1 MANARYATRVH
12 NIFNNTIAKRPRLK
26 DQSACIAGS
35 VSLWRFSPESMK
47 HMTSTRTPQRILSQG
62 IAALLLAAPFV
73 TSSAYGQ
80 AIGVSGTFTYTQTFD
95 SIGIAS
101 PAWVDG
107 NQPTPT
113 LAGWY
118 AGINANGTADGN
130 IQASAGAT
138 ALSGLLNLGTVSAVD
153 RAIGSRVTGT
163 GAFANIGY
171 GVLFQ
176 NTSGGTLTVGN
187 ISFAGELWRSG
198 DNATATE
205 RWDTFYKVSS
215 TLFTDVEP
223 GVNNVTADSGGS
235 TFTALDALDW
245 VSPTSAINLALNG
258 NAAAN
263 RSVVSISNAGVTL
276 AAGDYFMLRWIDP
289 NGAQSDG
296 QQGIDDLSITFIV
309 PPPPPVRVYN
319 RSHTVGGAPN
329 GTLTVS
335 AAQYWLDGV
344 TPIGMPAGANATFS
358 QAGDANIDVPVD
370 VATAIVTVSHASG
383 TYTIG
388 GAGRMSGVFIKSN
401 FGTAVLTSAN
411 AFNSATL
418 SGGGT
423 SKVVTQHLS
432 ALGTAGLTVSSGG
445 GTLQTDVN
453 LTLGGG
459 ISGTAPLIKTG
470 PGVLS
475 IVGTGS
481 GSGGITVNAGTLSA
495 NSDAAIGGNSQ
506 AVTLNG
512 TTIQFTNAA
521 VATYSDATKARLLNI
536 GTGGATISVTDTVQA
551 NGIVFSR
558 ANSIVG
564 SQPITKTGPGV
575 LRISA
580 AQGTLSSNWTIE
592 QGALEAQVAPT
603 AFGSGS
609 ITVKTGGIL
618 VVQGDTQLTIANPV
632 TLDGGALGTRSGD
645 MAVFGGPVTVASD
658 SGISLR
664 SNTTQTQA
672 QGLTISGL
680 LSGSSDLNIT
690 GTATLNPLEI
700 FTLKNASNTFSGTF
714 NVTAAQ
720 TLRSEP
726 GAPNFRG
733 STLGTA
739 TVVLSDAV
747 LELRD
752 NGTGNNG
759 VLNYTSNDLI
769 VETGLGTID
778 VNRVN
783 GVTTGNVFSLGSLTL
798 GAQTFS
804 VTGGSLYGL
813 RLGDVSLTGSA
824 TLNIV
829 ANTTIAGVISGSQD
843 IIKTGSG
850 VLILDAIN
858 SFLGPTTADQGTLV
872 VNGSLS
878 ASNDVAMTGTSTL
891 RGTGTISGSVT
902 LGDTAALAPGPAAG
916 GAGTISTGTIS
927 IDPTARLTIELGGT
941 STSAYDRVVVSGAI
955 NLTDP
960 TLTGSLINGFNP
972 QLNDLFFIILND
984 DTEDIFGTFN
994 GLAQG
999 GVMTFTGGRQFFI
1012 SYTGDSVL
1020 GTFTG
1025 GNDVVLKAIPEPGVF
1040 VSLIGGL
1047 ASLVGLQRFRRR
1059 S

>member
-1 MANARYATRVH
+1 
-12 NIFNNTIAKRPRLK
+12 
-26 DQSACIAGS
+26 
-35 VSLWRFSPESMK
+35 
-47 HMTSTRTPQRILSQG
+47 MTSKRSSQRILSQG
-62 IAALLLAAPFV
+62 IAALLLAVPFV
-73 TSSAYGQ
+73 ATSAYGQ
-80 AIGVSGTFTYTQTFD
+80 FISVGGTFTYNQNFD

-107 NQPTPT
+107 NGATPT
-113 LAGWY
+113 LVGWY

-153 RAIGSRVTGT
+153 RAIGSRVTST
-163 GAFANIGY
+163 GGFANIGY
-171 GVLFQ
+171 GVLFR
-176 NTSGGTLTVGN
+176 NTSTEVLTIGN

-198 DNATATE
+198 DSATATE

-223 GVNNVTADSGGS
+223 GVNNATADFGGS

-258 NAAAN
+258 NLAAN
-263 RSVVSISNAGVTL
+263 RSVVSSNAGVTL

-296 QQGIDDLSITFIV
+296 QQGIDDLSITFTA
-309 PPPPPVRVYN
+309 PAPPVLRVYN
-319 RSHTVGGAPN
+319 RTHTVGGTAPN
-329 GTLTVS
+329 GTLAVS
-335 AAQYWLDGV
+335 ANQYWLNGV
-344 TPIGMPAGANATFS
+344 TPIGFAAGDTAVFS
-358 QAGDANIDVPVD
+358 QAGDANITVPSAM
-370 VATAIVTVSHASG
+370 ATGGVTVSAASG

-388 GAGRMSGVFIKSN
+388 GAGTMSGVFIKSN

-411 AFNSATL
+411 AFNAATL
-418 SGGGT
+418 SGGT
-423 SKVVTQHLS
+423 LVTQHVS
-432 ALGTAGLTVSSGG
+432 ALGTAALTVSSPG
-445 GTLQTDVN
+445 GTLQTDSN

-475 IVGTGS
+475 VVGTGT
-481 GSGGITVNAGTLSA
+481 GSGGITVNAGTLRA
-495 NSDAAIGGNSQ
+495 NSDAAIGGNAQ

-512 TTIQFTNAA
+512 TTIEFTNTAA
-521 VATYSDATKARLLNI
+521 ATYSDATKARLLNI
-536 GTGGATISVTDTVQA
+536 GTGGATVSVTGTVQA

-575 LRISA
+575 LRITA

-592 QGALEAQVAPT
+592 QGALEAQVAPN

-618 VVQGDTQLTIANPV
+618 VVQGTSALTIPNSV
-632 TLDGGALGTRSGD
+632 TLDGGSLGITGGATAD
-645 MAVFGGPVTVASD
+645 LAVFGGPVHVASP
-658 SGISLR
+658 SGIALR
-664 SNTTQTQA
+664 DNTAAGTG

-680 LSGSSDLNIT
+680 LTGSGDLNIS
-690 GTATLNPLEI
+690 GTLLANPDEV
-700 FTLKNASNTFSGTF
+700 FTLKNRLNTYSGTF
-714 NVTAAQ
+714 NVGTAQ
-720 TLRSEP
+720 TLRSQSTTSV
-726 GAPNFRG
+726 GN
-733 STLGTA
+733 TLGTA
-739 TVVLSDAV
+739 TVVLSDAI
-747 LELRD
+747 LQFRD
-752 NGTGNNG
+752 NGTGSNQ
-759 VLNYTSNDLI
+759 VLNYGNNLV
-769 VETGLGTID
+769 VETGLGTVD
-778 VNRVN
+778 VNRVG
-783 GVTTGNVFSLGSLTL
+783 GVNTGNVFSIGSLTL
-798 GAQTFS
+798 GAQTLS

-813 RLGDVSLTGSA
+813 RIGAVTLTGSS

-829 ANTTIAGVISGSQD
+829 ANTTIAGVISGSYEV
-843 IIKTGSG
+843 IKTGSG

-902 LGDTAALAPGPAAG
+902 LGDTASLAPGPAAG
-916 GAGTISTGTIS
+916 GAGTISIGTIS
-927 IDPTARLTIELGGT
+927 IDPTARLTIEIGGT
-941 STSAYDRVVVSGAI
+941 STSAYDRIVVTGAI

-960 TLTGSLINGFNP
+960 TLTGSLINGFRP
-972 QLNDLFFIILND
+972 QNNDLFFLILND
-984 DTEDIFGTFN
+984 DTEEIFGTFN

-999 GVMTFTGGRQFFI
+999 GVITFAGGQQFLI
-1012 SYTGDSVL
+1012 SYTGDSL
-1020 GTFTG
+1020 GQTFTG
-1025 GNDVVLKAIPEPGVF
+1025 GNDLALKAIPEPGVY
-1040 VSLIGGL
+1040 VSLLGGL
-1047 ASLVGLQRFRRR
+1047 ASLLGLQRFRRR
-1059 S
+1059 G